1 MSLFLLSLGLI
12 SFILYF
18 YGIGL
23 RYLGFLPII
32 FLASFISYHGMAN
45 TIRMKSSEILGRY
58 SLYVARIIILVGFV
72 GVLNFFGMELIKIS
86 LTLVWVN
93 LFLWIWSY
101 LVDYKDGKSVFTLGY
116 YLSLIF
122 LLMIGAVF
130 SDSKWFFLIFKYLW
144 IFNLA
149 IIAFMTFIVGLF
161 KEVEKY
167 MLYKTFILWI
177 GAIILVIIDQ
187 VSNIYIALAMSTV
200 FLTAIFSR
208 IFKILQHRP
217 IPKDFSPTLLGKKA
231 NISIRRILA
240 GERITQPKKYF
251 NSATAGQ
258 IYEFTSNMPALSKQ
272 ALEFINI
279 ILMATVI
286 INYLLH
292 RQGFTTLNQ
301 FLYRII
307 IAFFIGNV
315 LILKKINYNSIFQNL
330 AVFLVINFAIYLSLF
345 SYFDGNFS
353 SIALRWIIRN
363 IASAIFIF
371 YAPRK
376 LSHIF
381 DSVDYIYR
389 TIATIMASI
398 VNVILL
404 IKTPLA
410 WELIFFLA
418 LLYLGVQWM
427 LLFYAVKYIMKL
439 DTTKELII
447 NK

>member
-1 MSLFLLSLGLI
+1 
-12 SFILYF
+12 
-18 YGIGL
+18 
-23 RYLGFLPII
+23 
-32 FLASFISYHGMAN
+32 
-45 TIRMKSSEILGRY
+45 
-58 SLYVARIIILVGFV
+58 
-72 GVLNFFGMELIKIS
+72 
-86 LTLVWVN
+86 
-93 LFLWIWSY
+93 
-101 LVDYKDGKSVFTLGY
+101 
-116 YLSLIF
+116 
-122 LLMIGAVF
+122 
-130 SDSKWFFLIFKYLW
+130 
-144 IFNLA
+144 
-149 IIAFMTFIVGLF
+149 
-161 KEVEKY
+161 
-167 MLYKTFILWI
+167 
-177 GAIILVIIDQ
+177 

-217 IPKDFSPTLLGKKA
+217 IPKDFSPALLGKKA

-353 SIALRWIIRN
+353 SIALR
-363 IASAIFIF
+363 
-371 YAPRK
+371 
-376 LSHIF
+376 
-381 DSVDYIYR
+381 
-389 TIATIMASI
+389 
-398 VNVILL
+398 
-404 IKTPLA
+404 
-410 WELIFFLA
+410 
-418 LLYLGVQWM
+418 
-427 LLFYAVKYIMKL
+427 
-439 DTTKELII
+439 
-447 NK
+447 

>member
-1 MSLFLLSLGLI
+1 M
-12 SFILYF
+12 
-18 YGIGL
+18 
-23 RYLGFLPII
+23 
-32 FLASFISYHGMAN
+32 
-45 TIRMKSSEILGRY
+45 
-58 SLYVARIIILVGFV
+58 
-72 GVLNFFGMELIKIS
+72 
-86 LTLVWVN
+86 
-93 LFLWIWSY
+93 
-101 LVDYKDGKSVFTLGY
+101 
-116 YLSLIF
+116 
-122 LLMIGAVF
+122 
-130 SDSKWFFLIFKYLW
+130 
-144 IFNLA
+144 
-149 IIAFMTFIVGLF
+149 
-161 KEVEKY
+161 
-167 MLYKTFILWI
+167 
-177 GAIILVIIDQ
+177 
-187 VSNIYIALAMSTV
+187 SNIYIALAMSTV

-353 SIALRWIIRN
+353 SIALR
-363 IASAIFIF
+363 
-371 YAPRK
+371 
-376 LSHIF
+376 
-381 DSVDYIYR
+381 
-389 TIATIMASI
+389 
-398 VNVILL
+398 
-404 IKTPLA
+404 
-410 WELIFFLA
+410 
-418 LLYLGVQWM
+418 
-427 LLFYAVKYIMKL
+427 
-439 DTTKELII
+439 
-447 NK
+447 

>member
-86 LTLVWVN
+86 LTLVGVN
-93 LFLWIWSY
+93 LFLWIGSY

-130 SDSKWFFLIFKYLW
+130 SDSKGFFLIFKYLW

-167 MLYKTFILWI
+167 MLYKTFILGI

-315 LILKKINYNSIFQNL
+315 LILKKINYNSIF
-330 AVFLVINFAIYLSLF
+330 
-345 SYFDGNFS
+345 
-353 SIALRWIIRN
+353 
-363 IASAIFIF
+363 
-371 YAPRK
+371 
-376 LSHIF
+376 
-381 DSVDYIYR
+381 
-389 TIATIMASI
+389 
-398 VNVILL
+398 
-404 IKTPLA
+404 
-410 WELIFFLA
+410 
-418 LLYLGVQWM
+418 
-427 LLFYAVKYIMKL
+427 
-439 DTTKELII
+439 
-447 NK
+447 